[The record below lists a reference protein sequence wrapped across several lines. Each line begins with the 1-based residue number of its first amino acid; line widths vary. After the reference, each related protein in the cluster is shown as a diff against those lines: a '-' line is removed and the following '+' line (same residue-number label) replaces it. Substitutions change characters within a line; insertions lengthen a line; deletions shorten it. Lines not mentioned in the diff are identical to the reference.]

1 MEDWAMGETGQGT
14 ATLPIALR
22 SLRIGLDDELRIRR
36 TVNLAA
42 AKIEALEM
50 TVSHLTA
57 ALESANNAARTGDRG
72 AARGRLGAECGSR
85 GR

>member
-1 MEDWAMGETGQGT
+1 MAETGQGT
-14 ATLPIALR
+14 ASLPVALR
-22 SLRIGLDDELRIRR
+22 SLRFGLDDELRIRR

-50 TVSHLTA
+50 TVSHLAA
-57 ALESANNAARTGDRG
+57 ALESANNAARTADRG
-72 AARGRLGAECGSR
+72 APRGRTRAVRGSR